1 MDATGTRCGGMSRDR
16 GELCQCRMRAA
27 VARPH
32 QPVEPV
38 SLGIRRHAS
47 VVRVCELPRNAA
59 VWRRAGVV
67 AGDSEYEAAVGA
79 HGFPAGDC
87 ALRCGWVREAIGGWR
102 CAVGVKRMM
111 GR

>member
-1 MDATGTRCGGMSRDR
+1 
-16 GELCQCRMRAA
+16 MRAA

-47 VVRVCELPRNAA
+47 VVRVGELPRNAA

-67 AGDSEYEAAVGA
+67 AGHSQYEAAVGA
-79 HGFPAGDC
+79 HGFPAGNC
-87 ALRCGWVREAIGGWR
+87 ALRCGWVREAIGEWR
-102 CAVGVKRMM
+102 CAVGVKRIWEGENREKDDGKVRIVKRML